1 MKTEEK
7 AKKPKSKGRKTFEW
21 IFTIFFATLLIG
33 FAGIQ
38 FYGRMTQKD
47 NFNVPQYFGYLVV
60 QTDSMVPDYPV
71 YSTVFVKKVEPSE
84 IKLGDDITFFYP
96 QLQYPMTHR
105 CFEIQTPNESADGK
119 YHFTVHG
126 INKNSNQCEG
136 DCTNQTQ
143 DVKESE
149 LIGKVVGKS
158 VVLGGVFYFL
168 TQWYGLLTLLLIPTM
183 YLVVTSVI
191 DIAKAVK
198 EPDEAAVIEGEFK
211 ENGGENS
218 NSALKNMSEEDR
230 KRLKEELLNQMLEEK
245 GIKRNEED

>member
-1 MKTEEK
+1 GL
-7 AKKPKSKGRKTFEW
+7 S
-21 IFTIFFATLLIG
+21 
-33 FAGIQ
+33 
-38 FYGRMTQKD
+38 
-47 NFNVPQYFGYLVV
+47 VLVV
-60 QTDSMVPDYPV
+60 QTDSMEPVYPV
-71 YSTVFVKKVEPSE
+71 NCTVFVQKVDPSE
-84 IKLGDDITFFYP
+84 IKIGDDLTFFYTT
-96 QLQYPMTHR
+96 LNYPMTHR
-105 CFEIQTPNESADGK
+105 CSEIITPADSGDGK

-126 INKNSNQCEG
+126 INTDSDQCEEASQG
-136 DCTNQTQ
+136 ETRDCTYQTQ
-143 DVKESE
+143 PFPEDY

-198 EPDEAAVIEGEFK
+198 EPDEAAVIEGEIK